1 MVELAWRCL
10 RLDVG
15 ESLGGRDFRSRSGLE
30 CQGALAP
37 RDGGQEE
44 RLFLCER
51 RSGVSGPVSDDQV
64 PSFVEVRDVP
74 EPASASEASVWLP
87 RLFCWQP
94 QV

>member
-10 RLDVG
+10 RLDVV
-15 ESLGGRDFRSRSGLE
+15 ESLDGRDSRSGLE

-51 RSGVSGPVSDDQV
+51 RSEVSGLVSDDQV

-74 EPASASEASVWLP
+74 EPVSASEVSVWLP
-87 RLFCWQP
+87 HLFCWQL

>member
-10 RLDVG
+10 RLDVV
-15 ESLGGRDFRSRSGLE
+15 ESLDGQDSRSGLE

-51 RSGVSGPVSDDQV
+51 RSEVSGLVSDDQV

-74 EPASASEASVWLP
+74 EPVSASEALVWLP
-87 RLFCWQP
+87 RSVCWQF

>member
-10 RLDVG
+10 RLDVV
-15 ESLGGRDFRSRSGLE
+15 ESLDGRDSRRSGLE

-51 RSGVSGPVSDDQV
+51 RSEVSGLVSDDQV

-74 EPASASEASVWLP
+74 EPVSASEALVWLP
-87 RLFCWQP
+87 RSVCWQF